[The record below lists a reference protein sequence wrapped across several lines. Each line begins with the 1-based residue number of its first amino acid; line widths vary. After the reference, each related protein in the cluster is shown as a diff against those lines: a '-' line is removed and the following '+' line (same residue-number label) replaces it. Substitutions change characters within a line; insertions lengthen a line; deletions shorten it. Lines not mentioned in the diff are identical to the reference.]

1 MFRFQKLNV
10 YILAKEIVMYNYKL
24 TKAFPDYEKYSL
36 VQQMNRAAI
45 SIPSNIAEG
54 TSRNSIKDRIHFINI
69 AYASLMELTC
79 QMEISYDLKYI
90 DNKEYNEYVNKSKN
104 LSVKLSNFMKSMKN
118 EMRQHKEKT

>member
-1 MFRFQKLNV
+1 MFRFQKLDV

>member
-1 MFRFQKLNV
+1 MFRFQKLKV
-10 YILAKEIVMYNYKL
+10 YTLAKEIVIYNYKL
-24 TKAFPDYEKYSL
+24 TKSFPDQERYSL

-79 QMEISYDLKYI
+79 QTEIALDLKYI
-90 DNKEYNEYVNKSKN
+90 NLDEYNEFINKSKN
-104 LSVKLSNFMKSMKN
+104 LSVKLSNFMKYMKN
-118 EMRQHKEKT
+118 EIK

>member
-10 YILAKEIVMYNYKL
+10 YILAKEIVIYTYKL
-24 TKAFPDYEKYSL
+24 TTTFPEYEKYSL
-36 VQQMNRAAI
+36 VQQMNRAVI

-79 QMEISYDLKYI
+79 QIEISLDLNYI
-90 DNKEYNEYVNKSKN
+90 NNEEYNEFIKMSKN
-104 LSVKLSNFMKSMKN
+104 LAVKLSNFMKSMKN
-118 EMRQHKEKT
+118 EISQ

>member
-1 MFRFQKLNV
+1 LDV

-54 TSRNSIKDRIHFINI
+54 TSRNSIKDRIHFVNI

-104 LSVKLSNFMKSMKN
+104 LSVKLSNFVKSMKN
-118 EMRQHKEKT
+118 EMKQHKE

>member
-1 MFRFQKLNV
+1 MFRFQKLDV

-118 EMRQHKEKT
+118 EMRQHKE